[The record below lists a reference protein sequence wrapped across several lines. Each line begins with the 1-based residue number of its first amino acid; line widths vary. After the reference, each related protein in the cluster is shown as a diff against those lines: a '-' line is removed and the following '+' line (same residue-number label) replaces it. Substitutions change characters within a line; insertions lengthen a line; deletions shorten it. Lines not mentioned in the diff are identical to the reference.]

1 MDHNRVD
8 GGYKMKFSIFTDMLG
23 TESFQESLEHAK
35 NLGFTNIDLRGKLNG
50 STIDDVTLEKARV
63 LSEMIQEQGLQVS
76 SLSSW
81 AVNSCTFSG
90 PPKYDNHDE
99 EHHKQMEEVLNRL
112 IDLADI
118 FGSTFIRIYSLYRQ
132 EDFNLLSDEEKDAQY
147 RHNANIML
155 RHAEQAKSRNKILLV
170 ENEPPTLTNSAKELG
185 ILMKYT
191 NHPNLKVNWDVLNGW
206 RAGEY
211 PTVEAYEHI
220 KGHVYQTHLK
230 GAYRLSNSIT
240 KENPT
245 GTFGNFA
252 IAGKDDYD
260 HTPVMK
266 AIAENDPQAI
276 LTIDTHYPSFYVQ
289 DRIGEVEVVR
299 QTKAFFEQTVAKEGA
314 HE

>member
-1 MDHNRVD
+1 
-8 GGYKMKFSIFTDMLG
+8 MKFSIFTDMLG
-23 TESFQESLEHAK
+23 TESFIEALEYAK
-35 NLGFTNIDLRGKLNG
+35 SLGFTNIDLRGKLDG
-50 STIDDVTLEKARV
+50 STIDDITPEKAR
-63 LSEMIQEQGLQVS
+63 LISEIIQEQGLHVS

-90 PPKYDNHDE
+90 PPKFDNYDE
-99 EHHKQMEEVLNRL
+99 EHHKKMGEVLNRL
-112 IDLADI
+112 FDLADI
-118 FGSTFIRIYSLYRQ
+118 FDATYIRIYSLYRQ

-147 RHNANIML
+147 RHNAKVML
-155 RHAEQAKSRNKILLV
+155 RHAEQAKSRDKILLV
-170 ENEPPTLTNSAKELG
+170 ENEPPTLTNNCQELG

-211 PTVEAYEHI
+211 PSVETYEHI
-220 KGHVYQTHLK
+220 KGYVHQTHLK

-260 HTPVMK
+260 HAPVMK
-266 AIAENDPQAI
+266 AITENDPQAI

-299 QTKAFFEQTVAKEGA
+299 QTKAFFEETVAKEGA

>member
-1 MDHNRVD
+1 
-8 GGYKMKFSIFTDMLG
+8 MKFSIFTDMLG
-23 TESFQESLEHAK
+23 TESFQESLLHAK
-35 NLGFTNIDLRGKLNG
+35 SLGFTNVDLRGKLNG
-50 STIDDVTLEKARV
+50 STIDDITPEKARE
-63 LSEMIQEQGLQVS
+63 LSAMIKEQDLQVS

-90 PPKYDNHDE
+90 PPKYDNYDE
-99 EHHKQMEEVLNRL
+99 EHHKQMGEVLNRL
-112 IDLADI
+112 FDLADI
-118 FGSTFIRIYSLYRQ
+118 FGSTYIRIYSLYRQ

-147 RHNANIML
+147 RHNANVML
-155 RHAEQAKSRNKILLV
+155 RHAEHAKTRDKILLV
-170 ENEPPTLTNSAKELG
+170 ENEPPTLTSSASELG

-191 NHPNLKVNWDVLNGW
+191 NHPNLKINWDILNGW

-220 KGHVYQTHLK
+220 KGHVHQTHLK

-240 KENPT
+240 KDNPT
-245 GTFGNFA
+245 GLFGNFA

-260 HTPVMK
+260 HVPVMQ
-266 AIAENDPQAI
+266 AIAEHDSKAI
-276 LTIDTHYPSFYVQ
+276 LTFDTHYPSFYVQ

-299 QTKAFFEQTVAKEGA
+299 QTKTFFEGIVTKEGA

>member
-1 MDHNRVD
+1 
-8 GGYKMKFSIFTDMLG
+8 MKFSIFTDMLG

>member
-1 MDHNRVD
+1 
-8 GGYKMKFSIFTDMLG
+8 MKFSIFTDMLG
-23 TESFQESLEHAK
+23 TESFRESLDHAVS
-35 NLGFTNIDLRGKLNG
+35 LGFTNIDLRGKLDG
-50 STIDDVTLEKARV
+50 STIDDITPEKARAI
-63 LSEMIQEQGLQVS
+63 SELIQEKGLQVS

-90 PPKYDNHDE
+90 PSKYDNHDE
-99 EHHKQMEEVLNRL
+99 DHHKQMGEVLNRL
-112 IDLADI
+112 FDLADI
-118 FGSTFIRIYSLYRQ
+118 FSTNFIRIYSLYRQ

-147 RHNANIML
+147 RHNANVMV
-155 RHAEQAKSRNKILLV
+155 RHAEQAKSRDKILLV
-170 ENEPPTLTNSAKELG
+170 ENEPPTLTNSCKELG
-185 ILMKYT
+185 ILMNYT

-211 PTVEAYEHI
+211 PTVESYEHI

-240 KENPT
+240 QENPT

-260 HTPVMK
+260 HGPVMK

-299 QTKAFFEQTVAKEGA
+299 QTKEFFEGIVAKEGA

>member
-1 MDHNRVD
+1 
-8 GGYKMKFSIFTDMLG
+8 MKFSIFTDMLG

-99 EHHKQMEEVLNRL
+99 EHHKQMGEVLNRL
-112 IDLADI
+112 FDLADI

-147 RHNANIML
+147 LHNANIML

>member
-1 MDHNRVD
+1 MI
-8 GGYKMKFSIFTDMLG
+8 FSIFTDMLG
-23 TESFQESLEHAK
+23 TESFKESLVHAK
-35 NLGFTNIDLRGKLNG
+35 SLGFPNIDLRAKLDG
-50 STIDDVTLEKARV
+50 STIDDITPEKARG
-63 LSEMIQEQGLQVS
+63 LSELIQEHGLQVS

-99 EHHKQMEEVLNRL
+99 EHHKKMGEVLDRL
-112 IDLADI
+112 FDLADI
-118 FGSTFIRIYSLYRQ
+118 FEAKYIRIYSLYRQ
-132 EDFNLLSDEEKDAQY
+132 EDFNLLSDQEKDTQY
-147 RHNANIML
+147 RHNANVML
-155 RHAEQAKSRNKILLV
+155 RHAEHAKSRDKILLV
-170 ENEPPTLTNSAKELG
+170 ENEPPTLTNNCQELG
-185 ILMKYT
+185 ILIKYT

-211 PTVEAYEHI
+211 PSVETYEHI
-220 KGHVYQTHLK
+220 KGYVHQTHLK

-266 AIAENDPQAI
+266 AIVESDPQAI

-299 QTKAFFEQTVAKEGA
+299 QTKAFFEETVAKEGA
-314 HE
+314 HD